1 MQTDVQLKQFELADE
16 TALLSFLRTAYPD
29 EPRRSDAVFWRWQFL
44 ENPYTD
50 LDNIPLWIVKK
61 GEEVVGQMAAIPVE
75 LKVGEEQKPALWIVD
90 YILHPDYRGHKLGKS
105 LLEIPHQA
113 YCKTLMA
120 LGYNK
125 NAEKPMRSLK
135 WELLGNISRYHK
147 LLFPGNA
154 AKELSRLGIVRE
166 IVNFGYAPFRPSM
179 RSLSKSGSGKVREMT
194 SFDSSFDTL
203 WQEASVQWTCAV
215 VRSSRLLEWQFM
227 QQPGKKFDVLGYY
240 ENERLAGYVVLFFR
254 KPESGG
260 ARAKAAISDLC
271 YSASE
276 PARIIDELLKAAL
289 RLAIERR
296 AGSLVTDV
304 LDRRVE
310 ERLRH
315 FGFWPIKAAPPFAAN
330 VLERQDV
337 IYKLDNWFLTR
348 ADSDVSIFEGP
359 NL

>member
-1 MQTDVQLKQFELADE
+1 MQSDVQLKQFELTDE
-16 TALLSFLRTAYPD
+16 AALLSFLRTVYPD
-29 EPRRSDAVFWRWQFL
+29 EPRRSDAAFWRWQFL

-50 LDNIPLWIVKK
+50 LNNIPLWIVKR
-61 GEEVVGQMAAIPVE
+61 GPEVVGQMAAIPVE
-75 LKVGEEQKPALWIVD
+75 LKVNDERKPALWIVD
-90 YILHPDYRGHKLGKS
+90 YILQPEYRGHRLGKS

-135 WELLGNISRYHK
+135 WQLLGDISRYHQ

-154 AKELSRLGIVRE
+154 GKELSRLGPLRE

-179 RSLSKSGSGKVREMT
+179 RRLFASESGTVREVT
-194 SFDSSFDTL
+194 AFDSSFDAL
-203 WQEASVQWTCAV
+203 WQEAAPQWTCAV
-215 VRSSRLLEWQFM
+215 VRSSRLLEWQFIR
-227 QQPGKKFDVLGYY
+227 QPGKKFDVLGYY
-240 ENERLAGYVVLFFR
+240 ENDRLLGYVVLFFR

-260 ARAKAAISDLC
+260 VRPKAAISDLC
-271 YSASE
+271 YSASD
-276 PARIIDELLKAAL
+276 PTRIIDQLLKAAL

-304 LDRRVE
+304 LDPRVE
-310 ERLRH
+310 ERLKS
-315 FGFWPIKAAPPFAAN
+315 FGFWRIAASPPFAAN
-330 VLERQDV
+330 VLESQDL